1 MNSLRVFFRGGVTSY
16 RALFGWL
23 NPWVAVPMF
32 VIAPLFQL
40 LFFAYL
46 GRATGVA
53 SDTSFVVGNAL
64 LAASLPGILGV
75 GGSVTGE
82 RYAQTLGMLL
92 TSPANRLALFL
103 GRTLP
108 AVVNGFAVSAFCLA
122 SGALLLD
129 VHIAASAVPGLVL
142 VIVISAF
149 SCSALGL
156 CTGAVGLRVRDVVLV
171 GWIFQPV
178 LLLVSGANVPRDRLP
193 DWLQA
198 IGSGLPLTHGIR
210 AARDLVAGQTL
221 VESGRPLLVELT
233 IGLAYAAAGVLL
245 LRLFEFESR
254 RTASLETM

>member
-1 MNSLRVFFRGGVTSY
+1 MSSVRVFFRGGVTSY

-46 GRATGVA
+46 GRATDVA
-53 SDTSFVVGNAL
+53 SDSYFVVGNAL
-64 LAASLPGILGV
+64 LAAALPGLLGT
-75 GGSVTGE
+75 GGSVSGE
-82 RYAQTLGMLL
+82 RYAQTLGTLL
-92 TSPANRLALFL
+92 SSPANRLALFV

-108 AVVNGFAVSAFCLA
+108 AIANGFAVSAFCLI

-129 VHIAASAVPGLVL
+129 VHIAASAVPGLIL
-142 VIVISAF
+142 VIVVSAF

-156 CTGAVGLRVRDVVLV
+156 CTGAVGLRIRDVVSLA
-171 GWIFQPV
+171 WLFQPV

-193 DWLQA
+193 EWLQT
-198 IGSGLPLTHGIR
+198 IGSVLPLTHGIA
-210 AARDLVAGQTL
+210 AARGLVGEQAL
-221 VESGRPLLVELT
+221 SGRPLFLELV
-233 IGLAYAAAGVLL
+233 IGLGYTGAAILL

>member
-23 NPWVAVPMF
+23 NPWVALPMF

-46 GRATGVA
+46 GRATDVE
-53 SDTSFVVGNAL
+53 SDTYFVVGNAL

-75 GGSVTGE
+75 GGSVSGE
-82 RYAQTLGMLL
+82 RYTKTLGMLL
-92 TSPANRLALFL
+92 ASPANRLALFL

-108 AVVNGFAVSAFCLA
+108 AVANGFAVSAFCLV
-122 SGALLLD
+122 SGALVLD
-129 VHIAASAVPGLVL
+129 VHIAAAAVPGLML
-142 VIVISAF
+142 VIVVGAF

-156 CTGAVGLRVRDVVLV
+156 CTGALGLRIRDVVSV
-171 GWIFQPV
+171 SWIFQPV

-198 IGSGLPLTHGIR
+198 IGSGLPLMHGIS
-210 AARDLVAGQTL
+210 AARHLLAGQTL
-221 VESGRPLLVELT
+221 VESGRPLLLELV
-233 IGLAYAAAGVLL
+233 IGLAYGVAGVLL

>member
-1 MNSLRVFFRGGVTSY
+1 MSSLRVFFRGGVTSY

-23 NPWVAVPMF
+23 NPWIGVPML

-46 GRATGVA
+46 GRATDVA
-53 SDTSFVVGNAL
+53 SDRYFVVGNGL
-64 LAASLPGILGV
+64 LAAALPGLLGT
-75 GGSVTGE
+75 GGSVNGE
-82 RYAQTLGMLL
+82 RSTKTLGMLL
-92 TSPANRLALFL
+92 SSPANRVALFL

-108 AVVNGFAVSAFCLA
+108 AIVNGFAVSAFCLV
-122 SGALLLD
+122 SGTLILD
-129 VHIAASAVPGLVL
+129 AHVPAAAVPGLAL
-142 VIVISAF
+142 TIVACAF

-156 CTGAVGLRVRDVVLV
+156 CMGAFGLRARNVISFS
-171 GWIFQPV
+171 WIFVPV

-198 IGSGLPLTHGIR
+198 IGSGLPLTHGIA
-210 AARDLVAGQTL
+210 AARDLVAGQAFP
-221 VESGRPLLVELT
+221 EIGRPLLLELAV
-233 IGLAYAAAGVLL
+233 GLAYTGSGLLL

>member
-1 MNSLRVFFRGGVTSY
+1 VSSLRVFFRGGVTSY

-46 GRATGVA
+46 GRTTGVEDDA
-53 SDTSFVVGNAL
+53 FFVVGNGL
-64 LAASLPGILGV
+64 LAVALPGLVGT
-75 GGSVTGE
+75 GGSVSGE
-82 RYAQTLGMLL
+82 RTARTLGMLIV
-92 TSPANRLALFL
+92 SPANRMALFL

-108 AVVNGFAVSAFCLA
+108 AIVNGFAVSAFCLV

-129 VHIAASAVPGLVL
+129 VHVAASAVPALAL
-142 VIVISAF
+142 IIVVCAF

-156 CTGAVGLRVRDVVLV
+156 CVGAVGLRARDVISFS
-171 GWIFQPV
+171 WIFVPV
-178 LLLVSGANVPRDRLP
+178 LLLLSGANVPRERLP
-193 DWLQA
+193 EWLQT
-198 IGSGLPLTHGIR
+198 IGSGLPLTHGIE

-221 VESGRPLLVELT
+221 GENGRVILLELA
-233 IGLAYAAAGVLL
+233 IGLVYAGVGILL
-245 LRLFEFESR
+245 LRLFELESR